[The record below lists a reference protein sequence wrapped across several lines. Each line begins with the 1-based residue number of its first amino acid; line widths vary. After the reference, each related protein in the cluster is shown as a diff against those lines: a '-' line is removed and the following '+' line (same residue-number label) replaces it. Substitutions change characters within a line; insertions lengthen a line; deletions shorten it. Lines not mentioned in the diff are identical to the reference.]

1 MRLKTLTAK
10 QLKIGIKNG
19 LNLESFCR
27 ECDCSEEEFT
37 DKIKSLYNYSKKNA
51 EDILKQIAKN
61 DKKCRD
67 RRFKPVMVKTEVVM
81 PVVAQAAPKQ
91 QPVPHPVDELKALKA
106 TEKRQSGEVIKL
118 ESRHKAL
125 MTQHRQNIA
134 GLRALMDEI
143 NSIRSSFEQKCE
155 KYEEIAKLDN
165 KIVRQMNEISEIRRE
180 KVKELEETRQLILDN
195 MTINI
200 CVYQDGTITTLDE
213 REIVFDESGSDEL
226 YQKLLETKEC
236 EDLRVKDIKIL
247 ARLMKA
253 VEHLNAKAEV
263 ICDDQKLEAVYKI
276 LSNLKTT
283 ST

>member
-51 EDILKQIAKN
+51 EDILKQITKN

-67 RRFKPVMVKTEVVM
+67 RRSTPVMVKTEVVV
-81 PVVAQAAPKQ
+81 PVAPKQ
-91 QPVPHPVDELKALKA
+91 QPVPHPADELKALKA

-143 NSIRSSFEQKCE
+143 NSIRNSFEQKCE

-180 KVKELEETRQLILDN
+180 KVKELEETRKLILDRT
-195 MTINI
+195 TINI
-200 CVYQDGTITTLDE
+200 CAYQDGTITTLDE
-213 REIVFDESGSDEL
+213 REIAFDESGSDEL
-226 YQKLLETKEC
+226 YQKLLEAKEC

-263 ICDDQKLEAVYKI
+263 ICDDQTLEAVYKI